1 MPLPQAPCR
10 SRPER
15 RQKCSHGTGQQGSAV
30 LHPSSS
36 GQHVRSTF
44 SPGGKPVP
52 AERTFSTRNH
62 TILWFGA
69 SISIAEILT
78 GTLLAPLG
86 LTTGLTAIL
95 LGHAIGGFVLLLA
108 GLVGARSGL
117 SATASFRI
125 SFGRYGS
132 YFFTV
137 LNMLQ
142 LLGWTAVMIICG
154 AQTLNAIA
162 GVVLSWQNEAVWVVA
177 IGGLIFIWISRGLM
191 AIFRLHTLVVVALFA
206 CLMALA
212 WKIVTA
218 PAQPLPPSDG
228 LSFGAAVELNVT
240 MCLSWLPLIS
250 DYTRTLRQPVRGTVC
265 GVCGYIFGG
274 MLMFSLGLGAAIQ
287 TRCADISSML
297 LTAGLGTVGLFI
309 VAFSTLTNTFLDA
322 HSSGISALN
331 INPRLNARTVGRLVC
346 VLGSLVAL
354 FVPMSQYENFLYF
367 IGSVF
372 APLFAILLVD
382 FFIFGRRDVSASCNV
397 RNMLLWL
404 VGFMGYRLLLSH
416 SMVLG
421 TTFPIMCGIGLL
433 CVLVNLLLRRHQQ
446 R

>member
-1 MPLPQAPCR
+1 M
-10 SRPER
+10 SEE
-15 RQKCSHGTGQQGSAV
+15 HN
-30 LHPSSS
+30 
-36 GQHVRSTF
+36 
-44 SPGGKPVP
+44 
-52 AERTFSTRNH
+52 FSTLNH

-86 LTTGLTAIL
+86 FATGMQAIL

-108 GLVGARSGL
+108 GLVGAKSDL
-117 SATASFRI
+117 SATESFRI

-142 LLGWTAVMIICG
+142 LLGWTSVMIICG
-154 AQTLNAIA
+154 AQTLDAISR
-162 GVVLSWQNEAVWVVA
+162 VVLGWQNEAVWVIG
-177 IGGLIFIWISRGLM
+177 IGGLIFLWISRGLL
-191 AIFRLHTLVVVALFA
+191 AIFRLHTVVVLALFV
-206 CLMALA
+206 CLMVLA
-212 WKIVTA
+212 YKIAISTTP
-218 PAQPLPPSDG
+218 PAQPTDALT
-228 LSFGAAVELNVT
+228 FGAAVELNVT

-250 DYTRTLRQPVRGTVC
+250 DYTRTLRQPVRGTLC
-265 GVCGYIFGG
+265 GVCGYILGG
-274 MLMFSLGLGAAIQ
+274 MLMFILGLGAAIH
-287 TRCADISSML
+287 THSTTISDML
-297 LTAGLGTVGLFI
+297 LTAGLGTAGLFI

-331 INPRLNARTVGRLVC
+331 INPRLNARNVGRLVC
-346 VLGSLVAL
+346 VLGTLVAL

-382 FFIFGRRDVSASCNV
+382 FFIFGRRDVSALFNV

-404 VGFMGYRLLLSH
+404 AGFIAYRLLLSW
-416 SMVLG
+416 SLVLG
-421 TTFPIMCGIGLL
+421 TTFPVMCGIALL
-433 CVLVNLLLRRHQQ
+433 CVLVNLLCRRKQA
-446 R
+446 

>member
-1 MPLPQAPCR
+1 M
-10 SRPER
+10 SEER
-15 RQKCSHGTGQQGSAV
+15 N
-30 LHPSSS
+30 
-36 GQHVRSTF
+36 
-44 SPGGKPVP
+44 
-52 AERTFSTRNH
+52 FSTLNH

-86 LTTGLTAIL
+86 FATGMQAIL

-108 GLVGARSGL
+108 GLVGAKSGL
-117 SATASFRI
+117 SATESFRI

-142 LLGWTAVMIICG
+142 LLGWTSVMIICG
-154 AQTLNAIA
+154 AQTLDAISRVA
-162 GVVLSWQNEAVWVVA
+162 LGWQNEAVWIIG
-177 IGGLIFIWISRGLM
+177 IGGLIFLWISRGLL
-191 AIFRLHTLVVVALFA
+191 AIFRLHTVVVLALFA
-206 CLMALA
+206 CLMVLA
-212 WKIVTA
+212 YKIAISTA
-218 PAQPLPPSDG
+218 PPAQPTNTLT
-228 LSFGAAVELNVT
+228 FGAAVELNVT

-250 DYTRTLRQPVRGTVC
+250 DYTRTLRQPVRGTLC
-265 GVCGYIFGG
+265 GVCGYILGG
-274 MLMFSLGLGAAIQ
+274 ILMFSLGLGAAIH
-287 TRCADISSML
+287 THSTTISDML
-297 LTAGLGTVGLFI
+297 LTAGLGTAGLFI

-331 INPRLNARTVGRLVC
+331 INPRLNARNVGRLVC
-346 VLGSLVAL
+346 VLGTLVAL

-382 FFIFGRRDVSASCNV
+382 FFIFGRRDVSALFHV

-404 VGFMGYRLLLSH
+404 AGFVAYRLLLSW
-416 SMVLG
+416 SLVLG
-421 TTFPIMCGIGLL
+421 TTFPVMCGIALL
-433 CVLVNLLLRRHQQ
+433 CVLVNLLCRRMHA
-446 R
+446 